1 MSGETENNSDLV
13 ARPAEDLKTQVA
25 QPPFPSP
32 TEPSGYAPPATPA
45 SNGLATTGGVLG
57 IVGFVLGW
65 IPLIGILFGLVIGI
79 LAIIF
84 SSIALSRSGR
94 MPGQVGK
101 GMAIT
106 GLVLGILIV
115 IFKLIPGF
123 NVL

>member
-1 MSGETENNSDLV
+1 LDSS
-13 ARPAEDLKTQVA
+13 
-25 QPPFPSP
+25 S
-32 TEPSGYAPPATPA
+32 
-45 SNGLATTGGVLG
+45 
-57 IVGFVLGW
+57 GW

-84 SSIALSRSGR
+84 SSIGLSRSGR

-115 IFKLIPGF
+115 IFKLIPGGQSALNRSLARATRVARSPDHTPSAQNRCKIVEF
-123 NVL
+123 PQFSIRDDRETRRPEIRG